1 MLPGAEERV
10 KHVIVHSTSLKQRTP
25 VVTERIDFSLQIIRR
40 CMKKRREAVKAHEAT
55 DMASQEA
62 LIKPYNVD
70 AYGLIAST
78 ALCLPDASGGYR
90 VIAQAPAEA
99 LMALGAMAAFIA
111 YMHRFARKNDTA
123 VRTVGG
129 ALLACDTAGRA
140 AETLFKQLYKLPVCL
155 SCRRLK
161 SLFCLLKSKYAL
173 FAPKKERI
181 GA

>member
-1 MLPGAEERV
+1 MYG
-10 KHVIVHSTSLKQRTP
+10 
-25 VVTERIDFSLQIIRR
+25 
-40 CMKKRREAVKAHEAT
+40 KRREAVKAHETAN
-55 DMASQEA
+55 MASQEA

-111 YMHRFARKNDTA
+111 DVHHPAGEGDTA

-129 ALLACDTAGRA
+129 ALMARDTAGRA
-140 AETLFKQLYKLPVCL
+140 AEALFQKLYKCPVGLGC
-155 SCRRLK
+155 
-161 SLFCLLKSKYAL
+161 
-173 FAPKKERI
+173 
-181 GA
+181 